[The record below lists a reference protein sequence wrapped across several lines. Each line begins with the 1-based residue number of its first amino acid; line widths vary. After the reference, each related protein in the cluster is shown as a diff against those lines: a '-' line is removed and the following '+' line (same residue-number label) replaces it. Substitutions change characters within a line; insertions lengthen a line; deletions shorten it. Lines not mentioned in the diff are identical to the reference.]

1 MTIFLLFVPCI
12 PVACGQLRTSDQTLP
27 AMFLHVARS
36 ETQINPL
43 IFRLFEV
50 VDAFKQSM
58 LSGFDRLA
66 LGGLVPSSTHSSRSM
81 SPFFKVY

>member
-27 AMFLHVARS
+27 AMFLHVAS
-36 ETQINPL
+36 
-43 IFRLFEV
+43 LFEV